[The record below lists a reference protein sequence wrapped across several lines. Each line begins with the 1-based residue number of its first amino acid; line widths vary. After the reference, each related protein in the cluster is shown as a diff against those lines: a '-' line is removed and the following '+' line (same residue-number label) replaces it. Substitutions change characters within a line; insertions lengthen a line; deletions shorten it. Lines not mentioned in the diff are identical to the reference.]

1 MKPLL
6 LLTAALA
13 ASFVCAAGDASTAAI
28 EAGNLRQLLSV
39 HRIYV
44 DRLTGGDTAAQMR
57 DILISSLAASKL
69 FVLTEKEERADA
81 VLRGAAEDLVFTE
94 THQSSDGINAHMNL
108 STRAGTGYYSKG
120 NAAGLGIGDNESDHS
135 AERRHEALAAVRLV
149 NKDGDVIWS
158 TTQESL
164 GARFHGASADVAE
177 KITSQLKEDFD
188 RAGKGQ

>member
-13 ASFVCAAGDASTAAI
+13 ASFVCAAGDAAIAAI
-28 EAGNLRQLLSV
+28 EAGNLRQLLAV
-39 HRIYV
+39 HRIFV

-177 KITSQLKEDFD
+177 KITSQLREDFD